1 MKSLYNNILVW
12 GVGNPPNDHI
22 WNKKSKQIRALTKT
36 RIALKTLSHH
46 LKRKNKDRAKRYI
59 CEAMVQSLQIIIYQ

>member
-12 GVGNPPNDHI
+12 GAGNPPDDHI

-46 LKRKNKDRAKRYI
+46 LKRKNYF
-59 CEAMVQSLQIIIYQ
+59 